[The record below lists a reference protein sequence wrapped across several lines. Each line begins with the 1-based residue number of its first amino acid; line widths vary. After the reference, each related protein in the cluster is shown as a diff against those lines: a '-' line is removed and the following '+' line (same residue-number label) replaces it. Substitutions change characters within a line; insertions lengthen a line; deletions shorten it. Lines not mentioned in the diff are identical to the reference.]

1 MAMRKMRNIAL
12 LMSFL
17 LLFTQ
22 CNRRG
27 TPIEKISEDGV
38 EVVLNHR
45 EPYSLPG
52 VPAALTLK
60 EVLSIDT
67 EKDEVLNTGMST
79 MESFCLDR
87 ESNIYFMMRQS
98 PGNFIYKFDASG
110 KFQISFG
117 RKGQGPG
124 EFEWG
129 GDILVDEGNRIL
141 AKDMT
146 KEKFVVFN
154 KDGVLID
161 EVKIGKNISFVK
173 YLGNK
178 KFLTQWQE
186 RDPVKPVYRNH
197 YCISNDTL
205 SENQDF
211 FRYEFDDTSRSPRYR
226 PRGGSLII
234 GASDMNIFIG
244 PAAKDYEILVFD
256 LSGKLLRKIRKAY
269 VPVAFPEEDKAILK
283 KALGRS
289 SSGQAL
295 LQKADFPAHLPP
307 FRYLFTDD
315 QNRLYVMT
323 NEREGERNYRYDIF
337 SNEGAFIGRFL
348 FDNVKM
354 NYLQGQKWF
363 DEPIDV
369 VVKGDRLYSLR
380 EKDTGFKVLT
390 VYKMTW
396 N

>member
-12 LMSFL
+12 LLSFL

-22 CNRRG
+22 CQRKG
-27 TPIEKISEDGV
+27 TQIEKISEDGV
-38 EVVLNHR
+38 EVVVNHR

-52 VPAALTLK
+52 VPAALTFK

-67 EKDEVLNTGMST
+67 EKDDVLNTGMST

-87 ESNIYFMMRQS
+87 DGNIYFMMRQS

-110 KFQISFG
+110 NFQISFG

-129 GDILVDEGNRIL
+129 GDILVDEGNRVL

-161 EVKIGKNISFVK
+161 EIKIGKNISFVK
-173 YLGNK
+173 SLGNK
-178 KFLTQWQE
+178 TFLTQWQE
-186 RDPVKPVYRNH
+186 RDPAKPVYRNH

-205 SENQDF
+205 SENRDF
-211 FRYEFDDTSRSPRYR
+211 FHHEFDDASRSLRYR
-226 PRGGSLII
+226 PRGGSVSL
-234 GASDMNIFIG
+234 GASDGNIFIG
-244 PAAKDYEILVFD
+244 DAAQGYEILVFD

-269 VPVAFPEEDKAILK
+269 VPVAFPEEDKATLK
-283 KALGRS
+283 KALSRS

-295 LQKADFPAHLPP
+295 LQKADFPAYLPP

-315 QNRLYVMT
+315 QGRLYVMT

-337 SNEGAFIGRFL
+337 SNEGAFIGRFP

-369 VVKGDRLYSLR
+369 IVKGDRLYSLR
-380 EKDTGFKVLT
+380 EKDSGFKVLA

>member
-1 MAMRKMRNIAL
+1 MRKMRNIAL

-22 CNRRG
+22 CNRKR
-27 TPIEKISEDGV
+27 TQIEKISEDGV
-38 EVVLNHR
+38 EVVVNHR

-52 VPAALTLK
+52 IPAGLTLK
-60 EVLSIDT
+60 EVLLIDT

-87 ESNIYFMMRQS
+87 EGHIYFMMRQS

-110 KFQISFG
+110 KFLISFG

-129 GDILVDEGNRIL
+129 GDILVDEGNRIM

-146 KEKFVVFN
+146 KEKFVIFN
-154 KDGVLID
+154 QDGVLID
-161 EVKIGKNISFVK
+161 EVKIGKNISFLK
-173 YLGNK
+173 CLGNN
-178 KFLTQWQE
+178 KFLTTWQE
-186 RDPVKPVYRNH
+186 RDPLKPVYRNH

-226 PRGGSLII
+226 PRGGTLII
-234 GASDMNIFIG
+234 GASDTNIFIG

-295 LQKADFPAHLPP
+295 LQKTDFPAYLPP

-315 QNRLYVMT
+315 QGRLYVMT

-337 SNEGAFIGRFL
+337 SNEGAFIGRFP

-380 EKDTGFKVLT
+380 EKDSGFKVLT